1 MFPQDCADGP
11 SIVNVC
17 AVVDAGTVQLLLL
30 LGSEQT
36 VRNRPRLAVTV
47 IPLGMSVVARIN
59 AL

>member
-1 MFPQDCADGP
+1 M
-11 SIVNVC
+11 VKVC
-17 AVVDAGTVQLLLL
+17 ALVDDGTVQLLLL

-47 IPLGMSVVARIN
+47 VPLGMSVVARIN